1 MPKRNPEALDRTAF
15 SVVSL
20 QEQDRHDRRYWLSR
34 TPRERFEAIET
45 IRRTLYGYD
54 PTTERLQRV
63 LEVAEQ
69 E

>member
-1 MPKRNPEALDRTAF
+1 MPKRSPKALDRTAF
-15 SVVSL
+15 WIVSF
-20 QEQDRHDRRYWLSR
+20 EDQDRHDRRYWLSR

-54 PTTERLQRV
+54 PTTERIQRV

-69 E
+69 K